1 MQVNNSVNFRQPTS
15 YQNNTNVKNST
26 GFMQK
31 EEGGFMLN
39 ETTEKQNDIVKEV
52 SKQPGEVPE
61 EFAGMSFMDLINSGR
76 CNNPIPTVN
85 QIVSSKN
92 PEDGQIYVT
101 YFTDDR
107 ITCHRGDG
115 QRAWELNLTQ
125 EQAEGVSKFFEDY
138 ESDRRE
144 VKEYY
149 SDGKLGI
156 VSLKNFWLDMF
167 EGTSMDFY
175 DELDIGYLR
184 KED

>member
-26 GFMQK
+26 GFTPK

-39 ETTEKQNDIVKEV
+39 ETTEKQNYVKEV
-52 SKQPGEVPE
+52 SKQSGEVPE

-85 QIVSSKN
+85 QIVSAKN
-92 PEDGQIYVT
+92 PE
-101 YFTDDR
+101 
-107 ITCHRGDG
+107 DG

-125 EQAEGVSKFFEDY
+125 EQAEGVSKFFEGY
-138 ESDRRE
+138 EPDRRE

-149 SDGKLGI
+149 SDEKLGI

-167 EGTSMDFY
+167 EGTSKDFY